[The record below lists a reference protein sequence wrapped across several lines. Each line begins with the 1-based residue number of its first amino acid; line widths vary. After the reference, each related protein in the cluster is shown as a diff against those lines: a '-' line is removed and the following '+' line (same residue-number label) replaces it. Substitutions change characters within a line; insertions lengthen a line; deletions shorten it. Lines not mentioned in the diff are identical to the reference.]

1 MKWQGKIDFHNGLLN
16 MSPSDPKPTGAPP
29 VTIQKNPVP
38 CEQFIHEQV
47 SRTRRTLKIVDL
59 ATSLIVLVAGLLGLL
74 LLVAMADHWV
84 VPGGLGMEIR
94 FAVFFLALAA
104 SLWYGWKHL
113 WPHLVYRVNPVYAAQ
128 TIERSSPSLK
138 NSLLNLLLFG
148 QQRETIPE
156 AVYHTLEHQAAERLK
171 RVTVE
176 NAVDRSRLIHIGYL
190 FAALVVLIALY
201 KILSP
206 KDPFVSARRIV
217 MPWAEIAAP
226 SRVSIE
232 NVDPGTD
239 TVTRGEVVT
248 ISAMIRGLEEDED
261 AQLRFTTDDRQAVD
275 QSLTMHSSDGLHFQ
289 CQLTDHSAS
298 SRSTGV
304 QGNLHYR
311 IVAGDGHSK
320 SFFLTVVEA
329 PALTV
334 KQVEYDYPEYTGYAD
349 QIITDDGHIRAIE
362 GTKITLHAR
371 ANGSIAEAYVDF
383 EADGR
388 RDLAMEHQDD
398 TAKAMFALALRPDRR
413 TPKHTCYAL
422 RMKNV
427 EGRRNH
433 QPVQHTIEV
442 FPDYPP
448 EVELRTPSDNVRDVQ
463 LNETVVIEV
472 EARDPDFAL
481 SDVQLV
487 GEVADNRMLDEKL
500 LPEPRTGRFVGRF
513 LFTPSRHGLQA
524 GDRFRYWA
532 IARDNR
538 QPDPN
543 VALTHR
549 QQFRIVSPEPRQSEN
564 QDQLANR
571 ETKPSDSP
579 GDSPAEEGQAAAGQ
593 TEGKDQADANPQDDG
608 NQANNRGS
616 QKSNT
621 ANQSTNSSS
630 PPRKEQP
637 QDPDDH
643 SGNPDQEPSPTDDNR
658 SHEDQQPQPGQ
669 NKQPGQD
676 QPGQDQPGQD
686 QPGQDQQGQDQQG
699 QDQQGQDQQGQDQQG
714 QDQQGQ
720 GGTASDQ
727 PGDSTGNKT
736 RQGNQQPSS
745 GTDDKVSDARAA
757 SQNGSNPS
765 NAAQRRQPGQGGNP
779 QDQPRSPVSP
789 TGDDDGEAFERI
801 RQHFQKKDASSQS
814 RQTQPD
820 ASPDTNQQGES
831 SRQDNSG
838 EQPGKSDAQRA
849 ATSNEPSED
858 PSQPKTNTNPTEN
871 SPDQSPHSK
880 QDESPGSGDPG
891 AETRPGDPDRDGQ
904 ASQEQ
909 NQEQSSPGGQ
919 QSSSKGPSGA
929 GDQPDESQGAPS
941 SDERMKPR
949 DKWEQDPSD
958 TSRSDDGEPPTP
970 GAGKRE
976 SDSKGDQGGDRPGGG
991 QEGGGQKA
999 DHEGTGSSGQNQSAD
1014 EGGGESS
1021 ERGTGN
1027 DSAAGAGEKQSSQP
1041 TGEPGDGS
1049 QGQGT
1054 KERQGQ
1060 GDQPGGKPSSQAG
1073 NQNSEGTQQQAT
1085 GEKPSADQRPG
1096 EPTGDGE
1103 KPDPP
1108 KDPSAS
1114 GDKAAEQLSEAQD
1127 PRQES
1132 SGDGASGG
1140 GGKSGSNQGRPP
1152 QPGSGEPGG
1161 DEANL
1166 DYARRETELILNK
1179 LADLLN
1185 RKKVDSE
1192 LLDQLGWTPNELKQ
1206 FVDRWKSRREE
1217 ANQSAS
1223 DSTANDF
1230 WNNALRSLGFKPD
1243 SPGKGASQKDDTL
1256 RDLRD
1261 AARVPPPPE
1270 FEQRLRAYNQ
1280 GVSKSA
1286 N

>member
-1 MKWQGKIDFHNGLLN
+1 MKWQGKIDFHNGPLN

-29 VTIQKNPVP
+29 VTVKKNSVP
-38 CEQFIHEQV
+38 CEQFILERV
-47 SRTRRTLKIVDL
+47 GRTRRTLKIVDL

-329 PALTV
+329 PALTI

-362 GTKITLHAR
+362 GTKITLHAL
-371 ANGSIAEAYVDF
+371 ANGPIAEAYVDF
-383 EADGR
+383 EVDGR

-398 TAKAMFALALRPDRR
+398 AAKAMFALALRPDRR

-433 QPVQHTIEV
+433 QPVQHTIDV

-448 EVELRTPSDNVRDVQ
+448 EVELRTPSDNTRDVQ

-543 VALTHR
+543 VAHTHR
-549 QQFRIVSPEPRQSEN
+549 QQFRIVSPEPRQPEN
-564 QDQLANR
+564 QNQLANR

-579 GDSPAEEGQAAAGQ
+579 GDPPAEEGQAETGP
-593 TEGKDQADANPQDDG
+593 TEGEDQADANPQNDG

-630 PPRKEQP
+630 QPGKEQP
-637 QDPDDH
+637 QDPDDQ
-643 SGNPDQEPSPTDDNR
+643 SDNPDQEPSPTDDDR
-658 SHEDQQPQPGQ
+658 SHENQEPQPGQ
-669 NKQPGQD
+669 NK
-676 QPGQDQPGQD
+676 
-686 QPGQDQQGQDQQG
+686 QQGQDQQG
-699 QDQQGQDQQGQDQQG
+699 QDQQGE
-714 QDQQGQ
+714 

-727 PGDSTGNKT
+727 PGDSTGNKA
-736 RQGNQQPSS
+736 RQGNQQQSS
-745 GTDDKVSDARAA
+745 GTEDKVSDTPAA

-779 QDQPRSPVSP
+779 QEDQPRSPVSP

-801 RQHFQKKDASSQS
+801 RQHLQKKDASSQS
-814 RQTQPD
+814 KQTQPN
-820 ASPDTNQQGES
+820 ASSDTNQQGES
-831 SRQDNSG
+831 SHQDNSG
-838 EQPGKSDAQRA
+838 EQPGKSDTQRD
-849 ATSNEPSED
+849 TTPNEPSED
-858 PSQPKTNTNPTEN
+858 PSQPQTNTNPAEN
-871 SPDQSPHSK
+871 SPNESPHSK
-880 QDESPGSGDPG
+880 QDESPGSADPG

-904 ASQEQ
+904 ASQDQ

-1049 QGQGT
+1049 QGHGT

-1085 GEKPSADQRPG
+1085 DGKPSADQQPG

-1103 KPDPP
+1103 KPDRPR
-1108 KDPSAS
+1108 DPSAP
-1114 GDKAAEQLSEAQD
+1114 GNKPAESPSEAQD
-1127 PRQES
+1127 SGQQS
-1132 SGDGASGG
+1132 SGGSTSGG
-1140 GGKSGSNQGRPP
+1140 GGESGSNQGRPP

-1179 LADLLN
+1179 LADMLN
-1185 RKKVDSE
+1185 RKKVDPE

-1206 FVDRWKSRREE
+1206 FVDRWKSRKEE

-1223 DSTANDF
+1223 DSAANDF

-1243 SPGKGASQKDDTL
+1243 SPGKGTLQRDDTL
-1256 RDLRD
+1256 RDVRD
-1261 AARVPPPPE
+1261 APRVPPPPE